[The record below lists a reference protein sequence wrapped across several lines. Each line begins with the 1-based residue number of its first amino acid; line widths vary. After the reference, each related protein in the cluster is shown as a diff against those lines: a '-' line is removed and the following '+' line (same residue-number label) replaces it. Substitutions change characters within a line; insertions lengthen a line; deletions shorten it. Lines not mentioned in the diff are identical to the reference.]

1 MLDLYHQPY
10 AWVVEGCLV
19 PTFAQCHMAAL
30 HANRLTIDAKD
41 VKFLQALQN
50 LHEGAVFA
58 APKHWSFRFQ
68 VACKA
73 LRFQVGSACF

>member
-41 VKFLQALQN
+41 VKFLQALQSG
-50 LHEGAVFA
+50 LRGAE
-58 APKHWSFRFQ
+58 
-68 VACKA
+68 A
-73 LRFQVGSACF
+73 LVLQIPSRLQSPQIPSR